1 MQTDKAT
8 ALIRMDLPPALG
20 PVINKESGSFPP
32 SSIVLEMIFFGLQM
46 ELLTLLKLLLP
57 SSLVALQSHLVSLPG
72 MQYLKTI
79 AKIAILIFQI
89 VLILM

>member
-32 SSIVLEMIFFGLQM
+32 SSIVLEMIFSAFNKGWKKASNKSSLS
-46 ELLTLLKLLLP
+46 ERTDIVPLKAFPYLTL
-57 SSLVALQSHLVSLPG
+57 ARYR
-72 MQYLKTI
+72 M
-79 AKIAILIFQI
+79 FQ
-89 VLILM
+89 